1 MLAKILEAEPSIII
15 IDEPTRGIDI
25 GTKSQIYYFIAEL
38 IASGH
43 SLILISSDITE
54 IIGLSH
60 RVAVMYHGQ
69 ISGVLEGDEIEE
81 IEIMRYAAGLKNK
94 HLEQS
99 GTSNAKA

>member
-1 MLAKILEAEPSIII
+1 MAGNLSGGNQQKLLLAKILEAQPSIII

-25 GTKSQIYYFIAEL
+25 GTKSQIYHFIAQL

-60 RVAVMYHGQ
+60 RVAVMYHGEL
-69 ISGVLEGDEIEE
+69 SGVLEGDELDE
-81 IEIMRYAAGLKNK
+81 A
-94 HLEQS
+94 
-99 GTSNAKA
+99 